1 MSIDASAVA
10 RVVGITT
17 TFKDLR
23 GGVLFLPQRIAVFAQ
38 GASAK
43 DYSLDKFTATNQVA
57 VGSRF
62 GWGSPAHLI
71 SRELHPANGDGVGT
85 IPVTYYP
92 LEDAYDAVA
101 ASGTITPAGSQTKA
115 AQYRVKVGNVPS
127 KWFVIPVGSTVAAVC
142 DLIVAAMNAVLEM
155 PVIAADNTTNVGL
168 TAKWAGLS
176 GNGMVVEVEGES
188 LGTTFA
194 TVNTAN
200 GLVNPDEDQL
210 NAALAQ
216 VGGVWESL
224 GLNALNYNDTDALD
238 VFKDWGEGRWLP
250 TVRKPCVIFRGF
262 NGASVATA
270 IATTSTREDDR
281 VNCQLAVESSTS
293 LPFVIAARQ
302 LARIAKVANDN
313 PARDYGSQKADGLDA
328 GADDLQ
334 WTWEDRDA
342 AVKGGSSTS
351 EVKDGVVNVS
361 DVVTSWAPEGESD
374 PAYRHVCDIVKLQQ
388 VIFNLDLK
396 FKNADWD
403 GAPMIPDD
411 QPTVNPDAKK
421 PKMWKA
427 EANGIID
434 NLGLQ
439 AILSDPAA
447 AKKKTTCAIIG
458 PKRYKGTV
466 QVQLSGNANIAD
478 IDLEYGFFYGQQ
490 AVVG

>member
-1 MSIDASAVA
+1 MGIDASAVA

-38 GASAK
+38 GASAST
-43 DYSLDKFTATNQVA
+43 YALDKFQATSHVA
-57 VGSRF
+57 VGQKL

-71 SRELHPANGDGVGT
+71 ARELHPANGDGVGT

-92 LEDAYDAVA
+92 LEDGYDAVA
-101 ASGTITPAGSQTKA
+101 ATGTITPAGSQTKA
-115 AQYRVKVGNVPS
+115 AQYRAKIGGVAS
-127 KWFVIPVGSTVAAVC
+127 KWFVIPVGSSVAAVC
-142 DLIVAAMNAVLEM
+142 DLLVAAINAVLEM
-155 PVIAADNTTNVGL
+155 PVIATDGTTVVNL

-176 GNGMVVEVEGES
+176 GNGMEIEIEGEA

-200 GLVNPDEDQL
+200 GLVNPDADQL
-210 NAALAQ
+210 EAALAQ
-216 VGGVWESL
+216 VGGVWESMA
-224 GLNALNYNDTDALD
+224 LNALNYNDTDALD
-238 VFKDWGEGRWLP
+238 VFQEWGEGRWLP
-250 TVRKPCVIFRGF
+250 TVRKPCVVFRGF
-262 NGASVATA
+262 NGTSVATA
-270 IATTSTREDDR
+270 IATTSTRTDDR
-281 VNCQLAVESSTS
+281 VNCQLVAEGSPN

-313 PARDYGSQKADGLDA
+313 PPRDYGSQRADGLTP
-328 GADDLQ
+328 GDDSEQ
-334 WTWEDRDA
+334 WTWEDRDQ

-374 PAYRHVCDIVKLQQ
+374 PAYRFVCDIVKLQQ
-388 VIFNLDLK
+388 VIFNLDIK
-396 FKNADWD
+396 FRNDEWD

-411 QPTVNPDAKK
+411 QPTVNASAKK
-421 PKMWKA
+421 PKMWIG

-434 NLGLQ
+434 ALGLQ
-439 AILSDPAA
+439 AIISDPVA
-447 AKKKTTCAIIG
+447 AKKKTTCVIVA

-466 QVQLSGNANIAD
+466 QVQLSGNANVAD
-478 IDLEYGFFYGQQ
+478 IDLEYGFYYGTQ